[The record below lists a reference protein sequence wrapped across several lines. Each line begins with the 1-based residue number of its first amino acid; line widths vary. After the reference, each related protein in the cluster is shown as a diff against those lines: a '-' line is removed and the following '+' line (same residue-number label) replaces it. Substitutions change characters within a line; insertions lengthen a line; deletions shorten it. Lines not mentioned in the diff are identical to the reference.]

1 MKKKWIYKRR
11 FKVIASICIVIS
23 IIMISNTLYD
33 TVQKA
38 HQCKSFYWK
47 NFYTGQ
53 LKYEESVGY
62 RNIISRYVEQLGD
75 YLNVKSKLNIN
86 GEKTRSYK
94 KNVVLKLYQKGGEKK
109 DVLTY
114 TIEDFLNMAEKQN
127 STVEDYKDHIQSN
140 IKRNGDQ
147 LPVTLEKL
155 SIYYDFLDEY
165 YGYYDIDGKRYLGVG
180 NSREEE
186 DVNEEVS
193 LEDVAKYVTFLVA
206 YYEYCQESFKIP
218 SNFKFILQNRK
229 TKQVIKNIE
238 DDILYEKKF
247 ADGTINIQDYF
258 ENTYNMKGYYISETR
273 NYVDRGLG
281 EGIVSPLLEEEFYGF
296 MDYPSFYKDWN
307 FGVAIDDTYSI
318 KDGIYSG
325 KIEFDTMINYSGI
338 MIFNVIA
345 ATLLFL
351 LGSIFLCFTCGHKEK
366 EEGIHLKVIDRI
378 YGEIVVI
385 IVMIAIV
392 VICGLI
398 SKVFPSHLV
407 GYPPERLHNVST
419 LLIPIGILCGGII
432 FIFFYS
438 FLRRVKARVFWKN
451 TFIGMCIRKIN
462 KIYSLHEVK
471 KKEIKKVLAVKGSQ
485 MILLLVFYCIISYYQ
500 QYYGV
505 SPAGFF
511 TTILFILAFILQV
524 LSYVMEI
531 KRVVLQDKVLCG
543 VEKISNGEFGYQIQL
558 EKEKKENAQLIN
570 YINLIGSSFSKAVE
584 ESIKDER
591 MKTELI
597 TNVSHDLK
605 TPLTSIINYVEL
617 LKREKVEDQKIN
629 SYIGVLD
636 EKAQQLKRLTED
648 LLEVSKAN
656 SGNLVLNIE
665 QLDFVEL
672 VYQVNGE
679 FREKFQQRRLTLV
692 EILPKEPV
700 VIKADGARMWRVLE
714 NLYINIEKYAMESTR
729 VYMQLNVKEGR
740 AEFIL
745 KNISLE
751 PLNISPDELMER
763 FIRGDESRTTE
774 GSGLGLSIA
783 ESLVKLQGGTFKI
796 HLDGDLFRV
805 TVEFPMVEGQ

>member
-53 LKYEESVGY
+53 LEYEESIGY
-62 RNIISRYVEQLGD
+62 SNIISRHVEQLCD
-75 YLNVKSKLNIN
+75 YLIIKRILNIN
-86 GEKTRSYK
+86 GQETENYK
-94 KNVVLKLYQKGGEKK
+94 KNIVLELYQKGDKEK

-114 TIEDFLNMAEKQN
+114 TVEDLLNIAEKQEN
-127 STVEDYKDHIQSN
+127 TVEEYKDLIQVN
-140 IKRNGDQ
+140 IKSNGDQ
-147 LPVTLEKL
+147 LPVTLGML
-155 SIYYDFLDEY
+155 NVYINYLDDS
-165 YGYYDIDGKRYLGVG
+165 YGYYEIDGRRYLKVG
-180 NSREEE
+180 NSQDE
-186 DVNEEVS
+186 DYFNSEIN
-193 LEDVAKYVTFLVA
+193 LEIVANDVTWLVA
-206 YYEYCQESFKIP
+206 YYEYCQETFKKP
-218 SNFKFILQNRK
+218 SNFKFILQNKK
-229 TKQVIKNIE
+229 TKQIIKNME
-238 DDILYEKKF
+238 DEILYEKKF

-258 ENTYNMKGYYISETR
+258 EDTYNMKGYYISETI

-281 EGIVSPLLEEEFYGF
+281 EEIVSPLIEEGSYNFWEHT
-296 MDYPSFYKDWN
+296 SSYKDWN
-307 FGVAIDDTYSI
+307 FGIAIDDTYSI

-338 MIFNVIA
+338 MIFNIIA
-345 ATLLFL
+345 AILLFL
-351 LGSIFLCFTCGHKEK
+351 LGIIFLCFTCGHKEK
-366 EEGIHLKVIDRI
+366 EEGIHLKFIDRI
-378 YGEIVVI
+378 YSEIVVI
-385 IVMIAIV
+385 IAMIALF
-392 VICGLI
+392 VICSI
-398 SKVFPSHLV
+398 TPEIFQRYSA
-407 GYPPERLHNVST
+407 GYQPEWLRYDVSF
-419 LLIPIGILCGGII
+419 LIPTGILCGVILFII
-432 FIFFYS
+432 FYS
-438 FLRRVKARVFWKN
+438 LLRRIKAGVFLKN
-451 TFIGMCIRKIN
+451 TFIAMCIRKIN
-462 KIYSLHEVK
+462 GICSLHEVK
-471 KKEIKKVLAVKGSQ
+471 KREIKKVLAVKGSQ
-485 MILLLVFYCIISYYQ
+485 MILLLVFYCIVLNYQ
-500 QYYGV
+500 KNYV
-505 SPAGFF
+505 SGAEGFF
-511 TTILFILAFILQV
+511 TIILFILTFILQI

-531 KRVVLQDKVLCG
+531 KRVVLQDKIYCG

-558 EKEKKENAQLIN
+558 EKEKGENAQLIN
-570 YINLIGSSFSKAVE
+570 YINLIGNSFSKAVE

-648 LLEVSKAN
+648 LIEVSKAN

-672 VYQVNGE
+672 ICQVNGE
-679 FREKFQQRRLTLV
+679 FREKFQKRQLTLV
-692 EILPKEPV
+692 ETLPKEPV